1 MYLYRLFRLGEY
13 FGIIDKFMV
22 TLQKELI
29 MLKYLK
35 VFNLINLIKL
45 NELIVNNIIEISV
58 ET

>member
-13 FGIIDKFMV
+13 FGIDKFMV